1 MTLKIDPSFLSDK
14 CDQFVIYGANGW
26 MGRSAVDF
34 IDRIAPNIAKERVL
48 LIGSKPSRL
57 EINEEILEV
66 VEPNLG
72 FKLIRENAI
81 FFNSAFLRREA
92 LQAMT
97 SEEYLNKNEEIVDL
111 AVRALEQKKL
121 YSFINL
127 SSGVARD
134 LDKESEKK
142 SVDDYSRLKKSL
154 EVKFSEIGK
163 LKGVPIVNCRIFS
176 LTGKHLNEFENLALS
191 SFIKQAKIQNRID
204 VMSPATK
211 RTYVD
216 AVNLAGV
223 LFSIAIQGKD
233 VSFDSGGILISMLE
247 LAENIATILNK
258 GDLEIVSGNGESP
271 DYVGDFE
278 SFNEVASKLNLDV
291 VGIQDQILNTL
302 KAFN

>member
-1 MTLKIDPSFLSDK
+1 MTLKIDPSLLSDK

-34 IDRIAPNIAKERVL
+34 IDRMAPNIAKERVL

-57 EINEEILEV
+57 EINDEILEV

-72 FKLIRENAI
+72 FKLIRENSI

-92 LQAMT
+92 LQTMT
-97 SEEYLNKNEEIVDL
+97 SEEYLSKNEEIVDL

-121 YSFINL
+121 FSFINL

-154 EVKFSEIGK
+154 EVKFSDIGRQN
-163 LKGVPIVNCRIFS
+163 GVPIVNCRVFS

-191 SFIKQAKIQNRID
+191 SFIKQAKIQNRIE

-223 LFSIAIQGKD
+223 LFSVAIQGKD

-258 GDLEIVSGNGESP
+258 GDLEIVSGKGESP

-302 KAFN
+302 KAFK